1 MINARK
7 RPTSGLGGVAALIG
21 MTLLSVSATAQD
33 FYAGKQLN
41 MLVGSATGG
50 GYDAYARLFARHL
63 PKHIP
68 GQPVIVVQNM
78 PAAGSLAAMNQ
89 LANSSP
95 RDGLTIGAVQTHI
108 GVEPIMGVTGPAEN
122 ARYDSRQM
130 NWLFSAAKEYPVV
143 VAWHTSPFKTFQDVF
158 EREMLVGAS
167 GVATSDSVYARVMN
181 ELLGTRFRVVEGYK
195 GNAQIQ
201 LATEGGEVQG
211 RAGWFVSSLLSSQ
224 GQQVRDGRYRVLVQ
238 VAQDKHPAIPDVP
251 LVTEFLKDKSRL
263 DQLQFSLS
271 WLPMGR
277 PFVAPPGLPAAN
289 VQLLR
294 SAFLNTSKDAA
305 LLAEAKKMSLEIS
318 PMTGEEVQALIAK
331 LYDTPKPVI
340 ERVRAIMVAK

>member
-1 MINARK
+1 MMSAWK
-7 RPTSGLGGVAALIG
+7 CSASGLGCVAAALSI
-21 MTLLSVSATAQD
+21 TLLSGPAKAQD

-41 MLVGSATGG
+41 MLVGSAPGG

-63 PKHIP
+63 PRHIP

-95 RDGLTIGAVQTHI
+95 RDGLTIAAVQTHI
-108 GVEPIMGVTGPAEN
+108 GVEPFMGVTGPAEN
-122 ARYDSRQM
+122 ARYDARQM

-143 VAWHTSPFKTFQDVF
+143 VAWHTSPIKRFQDLF
-158 EREMLVGAS
+158 EKEMLVGAS

-201 LATEGGEVQG
+201 LATEGGEVEG

-224 GQQVRDGRYRVLVQ
+224 GHQVRDGKYRVLVQ
-238 VAQDKHPAIPDVP
+238 VSQEKHPAIPDVP
-251 LVTEFLKDKSRL
+251 LVTDFLKDKSRL
-263 DQLQFSLS
+263 DQLLFSLS

-277 PFVAPPGLPAAN
+277 PFVAPPGVPAAN

-294 SAFLNTSKDAA
+294 SAFLNASRDAG
-305 LLAEAKKMSLEIS
+305 LLAESEKMSLEIS
-318 PMTGEEVQALIAK
+318 AMTGEEVQALIAK

-340 ERVRAIMVAK
+340 ENVRAIMVAK

>member
-1 MINARK
+1 MAIAGKIRA
-7 RPTSGLGGVAALIG
+7 SGLRGAAALLG
-21 MTLLSVSATAQD
+21 LSLFSASAAAQD
-33 FYAGKQLN
+33 FYAGKQVN
-41 MLVGSATGG
+41 MLVGSSTGG

-68 GQPVIVVQNM
+68 GQPTIVVQNM

-89 LANSSP
+89 LANASP

-122 ARYDSRQM
+122 ARYDARQM

-195 GNAQIQ
+195 GNTQIQ

-238 VAQDKHPAIPDVP
+238 VAQEKHPSLPNVP
-251 LVTEFLKDKSRL
+251 LVTEFMKDKSRL
-263 DQLQFSLS
+263 DQLLFSLS

-277 PFVAPPGLPAAN
+277 PFVAPPGLPEAR
-289 VQLLR
+289 VKTLR
-294 SAFLNTSKDAA
+294 DAFLNASKDPA
-305 LLAEAKKMSLEIS
+305 LLGEAEKMSLEIS
-318 PMTGEEVQALIAK
+318 AMTGEEVQALIAK
-331 LYDTPKPVI
+331 LYDTPKSVI
-340 ERVRAIMVAK
+340 DNVRAIMVAK